1 MKDIIKRLVE
11 ISSPSGR
18 EESVQELIK
27 GYIQSYVDEIYTD
40 SLGNLIAHKKGIGKK
55 LLFDAH
61 ADEIGFVATYID
73 DNGFVHI
80 EPLGGHNPINLP
92 FKRIRF
98 EYGTQGTIGYESEIL
113 QKGAEDRKSV
123 SFDTLYV
130 DIGAKNK
137 NEALSKIRIGE
148 TATYDEPFVD
158 LGNRY
163 MSKAMDDRIACAI
176 LIHVIQTLQSNYHD
190 LYFVFATQEE
200 VGLVG
205 SKAAA
210 YGIEPD
216 FGIALDVTATGF
228 QDTPKGYK
236 RVPMKLGKGPAIKI
250 QDRSMIANAK
260 LNQWIQNV
268 ADEYRIPYQMEV
280 LPFGGTNGGVIQ
292 TTKSGV
298 YTTCISIPTRYLHSP
313 SEIVDTSDVNYTA
326 QLVTKI
332 AEKEISL

>member
-1 MKDIIKRLVE
+1 MKDILKQFVE
-11 ISSPSGR
+11 ISAPSGR
-18 EESVQELIK
+18 EEP
-27 GYIQSYVDEIYTD
+27 IQKAIRASIQPYVDEIRTD
-40 SLGNLIAHKKGIGKK
+40 SLGNLIAHKKGNGKK

-61 ADEIGFVATYID
+61 MDEIGFVATYID
-73 DNGFVHI
+73 DHGFVHV
-80 EPLGGHNPINLP
+80 EPLGGHNPVNLP
-92 FKRIRF
+92 FQRICF
-98 EYGTQGTIGYESEIL
+98 EYGSKGTIGFESEIL
-113 QKGAEDRKSV
+113 SKNGADRKEV

-130 DIGAKNK
+130 DIGARSK

-148 TATYDEPFVD
+148 TATYDSPFVD

-163 MSKAMDDRIACAI
+163 MSKAMDDRIACA
-176 LIHVIQTLQSNYHD
+176 LLVKLIQTLQTHHHD

-205 SKAAA
+205 SKAAS

-228 QDTPKGYK
+228 EDTPKGLK
-236 RVPMKLGKGPAIKI
+236 RVPMKLGAGPAIKI
-250 QDRSMIANAK
+250 QDRSMIANHN
-260 LNQWIQNV
+260 LNQWIQTV
-268 ADEYRIPYQMEV
+268 ADQNRIPYQFEV

-313 SEIVDTSDVNYTA
+313 SEMVDVMDVQNTL
-326 QLVTKI
+326 QLVKAI
-332 AEKEISL
+332 AEKEIVL